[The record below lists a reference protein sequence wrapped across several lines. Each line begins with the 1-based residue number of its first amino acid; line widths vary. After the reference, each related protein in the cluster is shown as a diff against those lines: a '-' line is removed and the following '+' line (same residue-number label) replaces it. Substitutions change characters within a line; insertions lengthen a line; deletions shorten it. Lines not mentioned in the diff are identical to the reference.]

1 MDSTLRDER
10 RFDICVNFP
19 LKTNPGTK
27 FKDQEYAVEERVTFC
42 PCLALHCFLG
52 LHSLKVNSVAT
63 PPIEVFMLL
72 GDREIV
78 LLDAILPDTWL
89 M

>member
-19 LKTNPGTK
+19 LKITPGTEFNDK
-27 FKDQEYAVEERVTFC
+27 EYAVEERVTFC

-52 LHSLKVNSVAT
+52 LHSLK
-63 PPIEVFMLL
+63 
-72 GDREIV
+72 
-78 LLDAILPDTWL
+78 
-89 M
+89 